1 MIIRTGNGFD
11 VHKFA
16 LGRKLI
22 LGGVE
27 IPSEVGLLGHSDAD
41 VLTHAVM
48 DALLGSLAL
57 GDIGK
62 WFPDTDS
69 SYLNANSLLLLQ
81 EILNSPELKQWE
93 LANLDCTIIAQTP
106 KLADYIEKMRINL
119 ASIFNCSIEQI
130 SIKATTTE
138 ELGFCGRKEGIAAMA
153 TLLITNISE

>member
-16 LGRKLI
+16 SGRALI

-27 IPSEVGLLGHSDAD
+27 ISSEEGLLGHSDAD

-69 SYLNANSLLLLQ
+69 SYLNADSLLLLQ
-81 EILNSPELKQWE
+81 KILNSPELEQWK
-93 LANLDCTIIAQTP
+93 LVNLDCTIIAQTP
-106 KLADYIEKMRINL
+106 KLANYIDKMRSNL
-119 ASIFNCSIEQI
+119 ASAFNCSVEEI
-130 SIKATTTE
+130 SVKATTTE
-138 ELGFCGRKEGIAAMA
+138 QLGFCGRKEGIAAMA
-153 TLLITNISE
+153 TLLITKT